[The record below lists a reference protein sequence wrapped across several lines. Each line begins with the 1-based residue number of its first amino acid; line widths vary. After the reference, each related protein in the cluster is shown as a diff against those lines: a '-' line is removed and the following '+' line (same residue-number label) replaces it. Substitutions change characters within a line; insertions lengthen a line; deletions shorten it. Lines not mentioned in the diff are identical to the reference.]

1 LERRVRKLPPLS
13 SLRAFEAAAR
23 KRSFKQAASELGVTP
38 TAISHQIKALEAY
51 LGVELFVRHVRRVEL
66 TAAALELYATLR
78 EGFDRFAA
86 AIEQVA
92 KPRRRPIV
100 KISATTAFTAR
111 WLLPR
116 VKHFQDAHSDIDLQ
130 LHASDHPVDLH
141 TADVDFA
148 IRYGRGPYPGLLS
161 EALFADRFAPVAN
174 PRLGVNK
181 ATDLQRL
188 PLIDFDWLRVDAANP
203 TWESWFEL
211 ADQKSPRSTPRLRLS
226 DESHA
231 IQAAVAGQGVAL
243 LSLALVRDEI
253 EAGRLVQPFG
263 PVVDGFT
270 YHLVEQVRRRRTEP
284 AEVARAWIMAEV
296 RSTFCPDVLPAR

>member
-1 LERRVRKLPPLS
+1 VRKLPPLS

-38 TAISHQIKALEAY
+38 TAVSHQIKALEAH

-66 TAAALELYATLR
+66 TAPALGLYATLR

-86 AIEQVA
+86 AIDEVA
-92 KPRRRPIV
+92 KPRRRPVV

-116 VKHFQDAHSDIDLQ
+116 VKHFQDAHPDIDLQ
-130 LHASDHPVDLH
+130 LHASDHPVDLD
-141 TADVDFA
+141 TAEVDFA

-161 EALFADRFAPVAN
+161 EALFADCFAPVAN
-174 PRLGVNK
+174 PGLGVNM
-181 ATDLQRL
+181 AADLQHL
-188 PLIDFDWLRVDAANP
+188 PLIDFDWAHVDAANP
-203 TWESWFEL
+203 TWEIWFGL
-211 ADQKSPRSTPRLRLS
+211 AAQEIPGITPRLRLS

-263 PVVDGFT
+263 PVVEGFT
-270 YHLVEQVRRRRTEP
+270 YHLVEQDRRRRSGPVE
-284 AEVARAWIMAEV
+284 AARTWVMAEV
-296 RSTFCPDVLPAR
+296 RAML

>member
-1 LERRVRKLPPLS
+1 MRKLPPLS

-23 KRSFKQAASELGVTP
+23 QRSFKQAASELGVTP
-38 TAISHQIKALEAY
+38 TAISHQIKTLEAH

-66 TAAALELYATLR
+66 TAAALGLYATLR
-78 EGFDRFAA
+78 EGFDHFAA
-86 AIEQVA
+86 AIDQIA
-92 KPRRRPIV
+92 KPRRRPVV

-116 VKHFQDAHSDIDLQ
+116 VKHFQDAYPDIDLQ
-130 LHASDHPVDLH
+130 LHASDHPVDLD

-161 EALFADRFAPVAN
+161 EVLFADRFAPVAN
-174 PRLGVNK
+174 PSLGIHHT
-181 ATDLQRL
+181 ADLQRL
-188 PLIDFDWLRVDAANP
+188 PLIDFDWLRVDSANP
-203 TWESWFEL
+203 TWETWFKL
-211 ADQKSPRSTPRLRLS
+211 ADQKSPGTAPRLRLS

-243 LSLALVRDEI
+243 LSLTLVRDEI

-270 YHLVEQVRRRRTEP
+270 YHLVEQAHRRKTEP
-284 AEVARAWIMAEV
+284 VEAARAWVMAEV
-296 RSTFCPDVLPAR
+296 RSTF